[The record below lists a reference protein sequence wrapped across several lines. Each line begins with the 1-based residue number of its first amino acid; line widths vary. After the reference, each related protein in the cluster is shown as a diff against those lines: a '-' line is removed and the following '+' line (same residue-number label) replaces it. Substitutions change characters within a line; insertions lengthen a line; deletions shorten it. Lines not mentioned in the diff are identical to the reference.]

1 MGRTL
6 LPLLPLL
13 ALIALSCGDNAADP
27 ADQPPGPETF
37 ETFLYGFAR
46 AYAVEDSVAYDAYLD
61 SGYTFE
67 LLEGEADPDFPE
79 GHWDRAQ
86 ELAIAGNM
94 FHGRVNEDG
103 KSVRDIDLDLTL
115 IGSAEDRTSY
125 PEKPAGETWY
135 RVTAFVDLLVVA
147 NDPDDPSGLLHF
159 IVESNQIFVVRRDPS
174 GSGRYLVYKQID
186 QQPGAK
192 AESKPGTATGTSWG
206 SVKSYF
212 R

>member
-1 MGRTL
+1 MSRTF

-13 ALIALSCGDNAADP
+13 VLIALSCGDSMSP

-37 ETFLYGFAR
+37 ETFLYSFAR
-46 AYAVEDSVAYDAYLD
+46 AYAVEDSVAYDAHLD
-61 SGYTFE
+61 SSYTFE
-67 LLEGEADPDFPE
+67 LLEDEADPDFPD

-94 FHGRVNEDG
+94 FHGRVNEAG
-103 KSVRDIDLDLTL
+103 KSVRDIDLGLAL
-115 IGSAEDRTSY
+115 IGSVEERTSY
-125 PEKPAGETWY
+125 PEKPPGETWY
-135 RVTAFVDLLVVA
+135 RVTAFVDLLVVV
-147 NDPDDPSGLLHF
+147 NDPEDPSGLLHF
-159 IVESNQIFVVRRDPS
+159 IVESKQIFVVRRDPS

-186 QQPGAK
+186 QQPSAK
-192 AESKPGTATGTSWG
+192 AETTPGAATGISWG